1 MYSKN
6 IGLMK
11 LCVRIA

>member
-6 IGLMK
+6 IDLMK